1 MGLIN
6 YKHNALDETSP
17 FAMAQEQVKLSLGE
31 LYSTYF
37 NDLFVLKTNVT
48 IGGQP
53 AEIDFSTNGLV
64 LKCRYPPLGFSL
76 NEASAELGA
85 LLRKYGVCQVNR
97 VWCEEAP
104 FIQVGALPSTAPAKQ
119 SYTAIIET
127 PYVCRLHSPPHTVL
141 RPSSTPKTGWRLIWP
156 PCSLG
161 TCPGRQQCHAL
172 SVVRW
177 RQSSSWWLPMTSRR
191 MPGSSVSPVTTA
203 QSVYPS

>member
-1 MGLIN
+1 M
-6 YKHNALDETSP
+6 LDETSP
-17 FAMAQEQVKLSLGE
+17 FAMAQKQVKLSLGQ

-53 AEIDFSTNGLV
+53 AEIACSTNDLV

-85 LLRKYGVCQVNR
+85 LLRKYGVCQVNS
-97 VWCEEAP
+97 VWCDGAP
-104 FIQVGALPSTAPAKQ
+104 FIQVCALPSSAQLNSPTV
-119 SYTAIIET
+119 IIET
-127 PYVCRLHSPPHTVL
+127 HVCRLHSPPHTVS

-161 TCPGRQQCHAL
+161 TCLRRQQSRAL
-172 SVVRW
+172 SAVRW

-203 QSVYPS
+203 QSVSPS